1 MPDDTNIYDFAQK
14 LTDKTLKENEE
25 KFFRK
30 EDNKQ
35 PKFHHDEF
43 AEYIMTKYHV
53 VNINNRLH
61 IYNNGIYLDDERLIK
76 RVMVTQIPKLR
87 RTQQSEVLEYLR
99 TMAPEKEEETPYLIP
114 LKNGVYDIKQ
124 QTLLPHTPELI
135 FTARFNVNYDTD
147 AKSDIVTETL
157 FTIAN
162 EDTEVVEM
170 FTQIFGY
177 LLFKQNFIGK
187 SFLFVGSGGNG
198 KSLLLRMMQA
208 LVGNENTSSVSLQA
222 LTEQFNVSSLH
233 HKLLNAGD
241 DIPLKSVDDASN
253 FKKLSTGEPVL
264 AAYKG
269 QDVFA
274 FSNYAKLV
282 FSANGIPRWYENSN
296 GVFDRLIIVP
306 FNARIRGTEK
316 EDPHLP
322 EKVTTEEAKS
332 YLFNVALQGL
342 QKVLNNNGIFLPT
355 VVQDEMDE
363 FRKSNDPLAAFLDEF
378 DLDGKRISDAY
389 EEYREWANFEGY
401 KKPLIRKEF
410 RKQVLEREYVD
421 KKLRLDNHTNPQWCF
436 IHTDRVAKE

>member
-1 MPDDTNIYDFAQK
+1 MADDTSIYDFAEK
-14 LTDKTLKENEE
+14 LTDKTIKENEE

-43 AEYIMTKYHV
+43 AEYIMSKFHV

-61 IYNNGIYLDDERLIK
+61 IYNDGIYLDDERLIK

-87 RTQQSEVLEYLR
+87 RVQQSEVLEYLR

-114 LKNGVYDIKQ
+114 LKNGVYDIKNEQ
-124 QTLLPHTPELI
+124 LLPHTPKLI
-135 FTARFNVNYDTD
+135 FTACFNVNYDAE
-147 AKSDIVTETL
+147 AKSEIVTETL
-157 FTIAN
+157 FTIGN
-162 EDTEVVEM
+162 EDVEVVEM

-177 LLFKQNFIGK
+177 LLFKQNFLGK

-264 AAYKG
+264 AAFKG

-274 FSNYAKLV
+274 FNNYAKLV

-306 FNARIRGTEK
+306 FNARIRGTSK

-342 QKVLNNNGIFLPT
+342 QKVLKNNGIFLPS
-355 VVQDEMDE
+355 VVQSEMEE
-363 FRKSNDPLAAFLDEF
+363 FKKSNDPLAAFLENYDIE
-378 DLDGKRISDAY
+378 DVRITDVY
-389 EEYREWANFEGY
+389 EDYRDWSNFEGY
-401 KKPLIRKEF
+401 KNPLIRKEF
-410 RKQVLEREYVD
+410 KKKIFDRGYTDRKILVENYEY
-421 KKLRLDNHTNPQWCF
+421 PQWCF
-436 IHTDRVAKE
+436 VSKSKVE

>member
-1 MPDDTNIYDFAQK
+1 MADDTSIYDFAEK
-14 LTDKTLKENEE
+14 LTDKTIKENEE

-43 AEYIMTKYHV
+43 AEYIMSKFHV

-61 IYNNGIYLDDERLIK
+61 IYNDGIYLDDERLIK

-87 RTQQSEVLEYLR
+87 RVQQSEVLEYLR

-114 LKNGVYDIKQ
+114 LKNGVYDIKNEQ
-124 QTLLPHTPELI
+124 LLPHTPKLI
-135 FTARFNVNYDTD
+135 FTACFNVNYDAE
-147 AKSDIVTETL
+147 AKSEIVTEAL
-157 FTIAN
+157 FTIGN
-162 EDTEVVEM
+162 EDNEVVEM

-177 LLFKQNFIGK
+177 LLFKQNFLGK

-264 AAYKG
+264 AAFKG

-274 FSNYAKLV
+274 FNNYAKLV

-306 FNARIRGTEK
+306 FNARIRGTSK

-342 QKVLNNNGIFLPT
+342 QKVLKNNGIFLPS
-355 VVQDEMDE
+355 VVQSEMEE
-363 FRKSNDPLAAFLDEF
+363 FKKSNDPLAAFLENYDIE
-378 DLDGKRISDAY
+378 DVRITDVY
-389 EEYREWANFEGY
+389 EDYRDWSNFEGY
-401 KKPLIRKEF
+401 KNPLIRKEF
-410 RKQVLEREYVD
+410 KKKIFDRGYTDRKILVENYEY
-421 KKLRLDNHTNPQWCF
+421 PQWCF
-436 IHTDRVAKE
+436 VSKSKVE

>member
-1 MPDDTNIYDFAQK
+1 MDNIYEFAEKQ
-14 LTDKTLKENEE
+14 TESIIQDNEAR
-25 KFFRK
+25 FFKK
-30 EDNKQ
+30 EDNQQ
-35 PKFHHDEF
+35 PKFHHNEF
-43 AEYIMTKYHV
+43 AEYIMSKYHV
-53 VNINNRLH
+53 ININNRLH
-61 IYNNGIYLDDERLIK
+61 VYKDGIYIDDERLIK
-76 RVMVTQIPKLR
+76 HAMVTQIPKLR
-87 RTQQSEVLEYLR
+87 RTQQTEVLEYLR
-99 TMAPEKEEETPYLIP
+99 TMAPHKEEETPYLIP
-114 LKNGVYDIKQ
+114 LKNGVFDIKKQ
-124 QTLLPHTPELI
+124 EIIPHSPDLI
-135 FTARFNVNYDTD
+135 FTARFNVNYDVD
-147 AKSDIVTETL
+147 AKSDVVSETL

-162 EDTEVVEM
+162 EDSEVVEM

-306 FNARIRGTEK
+306 FNARIRGTSK

-322 EKVTTEEAKS
+322 DKVTTEEAKS
-332 YLFNVALQGL
+332 YLFNIALQGL
-342 QKVLNNNGIFLPT
+342 QKVLKNNGIFLPT
-355 VVQDEMDE
+355 VVQDEMEE
-363 FRKSNDPLAAFLDEF
+363 FRKSNDPLAAFLDDF

-410 RKQVLEREYVD
+410 RKQVLEKEYVD
-421 KKLRLDNHTNPQWCF
+421 RKLRLEDYANPQWCF
-436 IHTDRVAKE
+436 VHRDRVSKE

>member
-1 MPDDTNIYDFAQK
+1 MADDTSIYDFAEK
-14 LTDKTLKENEE
+14 LTDKTIKENEE

-43 AEYIMTKYHV
+43 AEYIMSKFHV

-61 IYNNGIYLDDERLIK
+61 IYNDGIYLDDERLIK

-87 RTQQSEVLEYLR
+87 RVQQSEVLEYLR

-114 LKNGVYDIKQ
+114 LKNGVYDIKNEQ
-124 QTLLPHTPELI
+124 LLPHTPNLI
-135 FTARFNVNYDTD
+135 FTSRFNVNYDIE
-147 AKSDIVTETL
+147 AKSEIVTEAL
-157 FTIAN
+157 FTIGN
-162 EDTEVVEM
+162 EDSEVVEM

-177 LLFKQNFIGK
+177 LLFKQNFLGK

-264 AAYKG
+264 AAFKG

-306 FNARIRGTEK
+306 FNARIRGTSK

-342 QKVLNNNGIFLPT
+342 QKVLKNNGIFLPS
-355 VVQDEMDE
+355 VVQSEMEE
-363 FRKSNDPLAAFLDEF
+363 FKKSNDPLAAFLENYDIE
-378 DLDGKRISDAY
+378 GVRITDAY
-389 EEYREWANFEGY
+389 EDYRDWSNFEGY
-401 KKPLIRKEF
+401 KNPLIRKEF
-410 RKQVLEREYVD
+410 KKKIFDRGYTDRKILVENYEY
-421 KKLRLDNHTNPQWCF
+421 PQWCF
-436 IHTDRVAKE
+436 VSKSKVE

>member
-1 MPDDTNIYDFAQK
+1 MADDTSIYDFAEK
-14 LTDKTLKENEE
+14 LTDKTIKENEE

-43 AEYIMTKYHV
+43 AEYIMSKFHV

-61 IYNNGIYLDDERLIK
+61 IYNDGIYLDDERLIK

-87 RTQQSEVLEYLR
+87 RVQQSEVLEYLR

-114 LKNGVYDIKQ
+114 LKNGVYDIKNEQ
-124 QTLLPHTPELI
+124 LLSHTPKLI
-135 FTARFNVNYDTD
+135 FTARFNVNYDAE
-147 AKSDIVTETL
+147 AKSEIVTETL
-157 FTIAN
+157 FTIGN
-162 EDTEVVEM
+162 EDVEVVEM

-177 LLFKQNFIGK
+177 LLFKQNFLGK

-264 AAYKG
+264 AAFKG

-274 FSNYAKLV
+274 FNNYAKLV

-306 FNARIRGTEK
+306 FNARIRGTSK

-342 QKVLNNNGIFLPT
+342 QKVLKNNGIFLPS
-355 VVQDEMDE
+355 VVQSEMEE
-363 FRKSNDPLAAFLDEF
+363 FKKSNDPLAAFLENYDIE
-378 DLDGKRISDAY
+378 DVRITDVY
-389 EEYREWANFEGY
+389 EDYRDWSNFEGY
-401 KKPLIRKEF
+401 KNPLIRKEF
-410 RKQVLEREYVD
+410 KKKIFDRGYTDRKILVENYEY
-421 KKLRLDNHTNPQWCF
+421 PQWCF
-436 IHTDRVAKE
+436 VSKSKVE

>member
-1 MPDDTNIYDFAQK
+1 MADDTSIYDFAEK
-14 LTDKTLKENEE
+14 LTDKTIKENEE

-43 AEYIMTKYHV
+43 AEYIMSKFHV

-61 IYNNGIYLDDERLIK
+61 IYNDGIYLDDERLIK

-87 RTQQSEVLEYLR
+87 RVQQSEVLEYLR

-114 LKNGVYDIKQ
+114 LKNGVYDIKNEQ
-124 QTLLPHTPELI
+124 LLPHTPNLI
-135 FTARFNVNYDTD
+135 FTARFNVNYDIE
-147 AKSDIVTETL
+147 AKSEIVTETL
-157 FTIAN
+157 FTIGN
-162 EDTEVVEM
+162 EDNEVVEM

-177 LLFKQNFIGK
+177 LLFKQNFLGK

-264 AAYKG
+264 AAFKG

-274 FSNYAKLV
+274 FNNYAKLV

-306 FNARIRGTEK
+306 FNARIRGTKK

-332 YLFNVALQGL
+332 YLFNVALHGL
-342 QKVLNNNGIFLPT
+342 QKVLKNNGIFLPS
-355 VVQDEMDE
+355 VVQYEMEE
-363 FRKSNDPLAAFLDEF
+363 FKKSNDPLSAFLDTYDIESV
-378 DLDGKRISDAY
+378 RITDAY
-389 EEYREWANFEGY
+389 EDYRDWSNFEGY
-401 KKPLIRKEF
+401 KNPLIRKEF
-410 RKQVLEREYVD
+410 KKKIFDKGYTNRKILVENYEY
-421 KKLRLDNHTNPQWCF
+421 PQWCF
-436 IHTDRVAKE
+436 ISKSKVE